1 MKLSKCIP
9 PANVELDLSVS
20 SKERLLENLSQKA
33 SRKVGIDKSSIVAA
47 LQKREE
53 LGSTG
58 IGAGIAIPHAS
69 ITGLTSPIGWFARLA
84 KPIEF
89 DSIDGLPVNIVCL
102 VLTPPKSGTAHLT
115 VLSKIARLLQ
125 SPDNVRKI
133 RAAVTAEELYLT
145 ITGEANGDGEPL

>member
-1 MKLSKCIP
+1 MKLSKCIVP
-9 PANVELDLSVS
+9 TNVDLNLSVP
-20 SKERLLENLSQKA
+20 SKERLLQILSEKA
-33 SRKVGIDKSSIVAA
+33 SRSVGIDKSSILAA

-69 ITGLTSPIGWFARLA
+69 IAGLTAPIGWFARLA
-84 KPIEF
+84 KSIDF
-89 DSIDGLPVNIVCL
+89 QSIDGLPVDIVCL
-102 VLTPPKSGTAHLT
+102 VLTPSNGGTAHLT

-133 RAAVTAEELYLT
+133 RAAVTAEELYRT
-145 ITGEANGDGEPL
+145 ITGEGNGDGGPR